1 MILLSVDFC
10 RFVFLTTIKR
20 MIRSYLG
27 TLKTYLVEEN
37 ASLVRLEHL
46 FILSSAVTGC
56 GPVSA
61 FTSLVGISTGITSSL
76 ATVKICAITA
86 RIQKYMS
93 IIMKKMVK
101 HDKMV
106 LLVEDK

>member
-1 MILLSVDFC
+1 
-10 RFVFLTTIKR
+10 

-27 TLKTYLVEEN
+27 TLKTYMVEEN

-93 IIMKKMVK
+93 IMKKMVK

>member
-1 MILLSVDFC
+1 
-10 RFVFLTTIKR
+10 

-27 TLKTYLVEEN
+27 TLKTYMVEEN

-56 GPVSA
+56 SPVSA

-76 ATVKICAITA
+76 ARVKICAITA